1 MSSCLSRV
9 ANNSSQ
15 TAALYSPSSSS
26 RSGKKGGG
34 DSNGEA
40 EPKPQAVQACP
51 EFPTLLAGA
60 DIECPMCAMI
70 TWHGFPKIIRA
81 IRILGLGGLLRSETG
96 SSEIV
101 IQHSGSD
108 LIAYDRLDGGHPDV
122 EFAALVMRRPINRP
136 GADLRLENRRHR
148 LSFMPQATLD
158 PAELRGI

>member
-1 MSSCLSRV
+1 
-9 ANNSSQ
+9 
-15 TAALYSPSSSS
+15 
-26 RSGKKGGG
+26 
-34 DSNGEA
+34 
-40 EPKPQAVQACP
+40 
-51 EFPTLLAGA
+51 
-60 DIECPMCAMI
+60 MI

-158 PAELRGI
+158 PAEPLRVQKSEGSTPMEAVQISSSRSSVRKHFS